1 MRDSIRLFT
10 IRGIQL
16 RVHLTF
22 PLILIWA
29 MLQFGLFTGLGW
41 EGALFGVIVILILF
55 GIVVLHELG
64 HSIAAQNYGIEV
76 EEIVLLPIGGVAM
89 LKRIPEKPMQE
100 FVIAIAGPAVNF
112 ALAAVLLALDALFG
126 LAGRFADPVEG
137 LAQMQTLS
145 VASVFNYVFVAN
157 LFLAFF
163 NLIPAFPMDGGR
175 VLRALLAT
183 RLSYPRATAI
193 AVGIGQALAWIIGLW
208 GFLSGAFFV
217 ILVAIFIYMGAGQE
231 NQQVQVRHVLRDLTV
246 RHAYSR
252 RVRVL
257 TPETTL
263 AEAVEHVVTG
273 FQSDFPVCDGQRL
286 QGLLTYKNL
295 IDGLSKHTPN
305 TPVSAAMTT
314 HIQPLAPDAA
324 LVHAQQEM
332 MRQGIDVLPVVEH
345 GEFKGLLTSRDV
357 GEVYR
362 VASIQP
368 DLLPKLRDTGISIE
382 PQR

>member
-29 MLQFGLFTGLGW
+29 MLQFGLFAGLGW

-112 ALAAVLLALDALFG
+112 AIAGVLLVLDALFG

-193 AVGIGQALAWIIGLW
+193 AVGIGQTLAWIIGLW

-231 NQQVQVRHVLRDLTV
+231 NQMVQVRHVLRDLTV

-252 RVRVL
+252 RVRIL
-257 TPETTL
+257 KPETTL
-263 AEAVEHVVTG
+263 GEAVEHVVTG
-273 FQSDFPVCDGQRL
+273 FQSDFPVCDGDRL

-295 IDGLSKHTPN
+295 IDGLSKHSPT
-305 TPVSAAMTT
+305 TPVSTAMTT
-314 HIQPLAPDAA
+314 AIQPLAPDDA

-368 DLLPKLRDTGISIE
+368 DLLPKLRDTGISLE

>member
-1 MRDSIRLFT
+1 MRDSLKLLT

-41 EGALFGVIVILILF
+41 EGALFGVIVILLLF

-89 LKRIPEKPMQE
+89 LRRIPEKPIQE

-112 ALAAVLLALDALFG
+112 ALAGVLLVLDVLFG

-145 VASVFNYVFVAN
+145 VAAVFNYVFVAN

-175 VLRALLAT
+175 VLRALLAS
-183 RLSYPRATAI
+183 RMNYARATGI
-193 AVGIGQALAWIIGLW
+193 AVAIGQTLAWIIGLW
-208 GFLSGAFFV
+208 GFLTGGFFL
-217 ILVAIFIYMGAGQE
+217 ILVAIFIYMGAAQE
-231 NQQVQVRHVLRDLTV
+231 NQQVQIRHTLRDLTV

-257 TPETTL
+257 PPTATL
-263 AEAVEHVVTG
+263 AQAVEQVVTG
-273 FQSDFPVCDGQRL
+273 FQSDFPICEGERL
-286 QGLLTYKNL
+286 LGLLTYRNL
-295 IDGLSKHTPN
+295 LDALGKGDAQQL
-305 TPVSAAMTT
+305 VSTVMTT
-314 HIQPLAPDAA
+314 NLQALSPDDELA
-324 LVHAQQEM
+324 HAQQEM
-332 MRQGIDVLPVVEH
+332 MRQAIDVLPVVQD
-345 GEFKGLLTSRDV
+345 GRFLGLLTSRDV
-357 GEVYR
+357 GEVFR

-368 DLLPKLRDTGISIE
+368 DLLPMLKETGVSLE

>member
-1 MRDSIRLFT
+1 MRDSIHLLT
-10 IRGIQL
+10 VRGIQL

-41 EGALFGVIVILILF
+41 EGALFGVIVILLLF

-64 HSIAAQNYGIEV
+64 HSIAAQNYGIDV

-112 ALAAVLLALDALFG
+112 ALAGVLLALDALFG

-193 AVGIGQALAWIIGLW
+193 AVGIGQTLAWIIGLW

-217 ILVAIFIYMGAGQE
+217 ILVAIFIYIGAGQE
-231 NQQVQVRHVLRDLTV
+231 NQMVQVRHVLRDLTV

-257 TPETTL
+257 NPETTL
-263 AEAVEHVVTG
+263 AEAVQHVVTG
-273 FQSDFPVCDGQRL
+273 FQSDFPVCDGERL

-295 IDGLSKHTPN
+295 IDSLSKHAPT
-305 TPVSAAMTT
+305 TPVNVAMTT
-314 HIQPLAPDAA
+314 AIQPLAPDDA
-324 LVHAQQEM
+324 LDHAQQEM
-332 MRQGIDVLPVVEH
+332 MRQGIDVLPVVE
-345 GEFKGLLTSRDV
+345 GGSFKGLLTSRDIS
-357 GEVYR
+357 EVYR

-368 DLLPKLRDTGISIE
+368 DLLPRLRETGVSLE
-382 PQR
+382 PRG

>member
-1 MRDSIRLFT
+1 MRDSIRLLT

-41 EGALFGVIVILILF
+41 EGALFGVIVILLLF

-64 HSIAAQNYGIEV
+64 HSIAAQNYGIDV

-112 ALAAVLLALDALFG
+112 ALAGVLLALDALFG
-126 LAGRFADPVEG
+126 LAGRYADPVQG
-137 LAQMQTLS
+137 LGDLQTLS
-145 VASVFNYVFVAN
+145 VAAVFNYVFVAN

-193 AVGIGQALAWIIGLW
+193 AVGIGQTLAWVIGLW
-208 GFLSGAFFV
+208 GFLNGAFFV

-231 NQQVQVRHVLRDLTV
+231 NQQVQIRHVLRDLTV

-257 TPETTL
+257 SPTTTL

-273 FQSDFPVCDGQRL
+273 FQSDFPVCEGDRL
-286 QGLLTYKNL
+286 HGLVTYKNL
-295 IDGLSKHTPN
+295 LDGLSKHAPT
-305 TPVSAAMTT
+305 TPVSAVMTT
-314 HIQPLAPDAA
+314 HLQPLTPEDA
-324 LVHAQQEM
+324 LDHAQQEM
-332 MRQGIDVLPVVEH
+332 MRQGIDVLPVVE
-345 GEFKGLLTSRDV
+345 GERFKGLLTSRDI

-368 DLLPKLRDTGISIE
+368 DLLPKLRETGVSRE
-382 PQR
+382 PQH

>member
-1 MRDSIRLFT
+1 MRDSLKLLT

-41 EGALFGVIVILILF
+41 EGALFGVIVILLLF

-89 LKRIPEKPMQE
+89 LRRIPEKPMQE

-112 ALAAVLLALDALFG
+112 ALAGVLLVLDVLFG

-137 LAQMQTLS
+137 LAQIQTLS
-145 VASVFNYVFVAN
+145 VAAVFNYVFVAN

-175 VLRALLAT
+175 VLRALLAS
-183 RLSYPRATAI
+183 RMNYARATGI
-193 AVGIGQALAWIIGLW
+193 AVAIGQTLAWIIGLW
-208 GFLSGAFFV
+208 GFLTGGFFL
-217 ILVAIFIYMGAGQE
+217 ILVAIFIYMGAAQE
-231 NQQVQVRHVLRDLTV
+231 NQQVQIRHTLRDLTV

-257 TPETTL
+257 PPTATL
-263 AEAVEHVVTG
+263 AQAVEQVVTG
-273 FQSDFPVCDGQRL
+273 FQSDFPICEGEQL
-286 QGLLTYKNL
+286 LGLLTYRNL
-295 IDGLSKHTPN
+295 LDALGKGDAQQL
-305 TPVSAAMTT
+305 VSTVMTT
-314 HIQPLAPDAA
+314 NLQALSPEDELA
-324 LVHAQQEM
+324 HAQQEM
-332 MRQGIDVLPVVEH
+332 MRQAIDVLPVVQD
-345 GEFKGLLTSRDV
+345 GRFLGLLTSRDMS
-357 GEVYR
+357 EVFR

-368 DLLPKLRDTGISIE
+368 DLLPMLKETGVSLE

>member
-1 MRDSIRLFT
+1 MRDSIRLLT

-41 EGALFGVIVILILF
+41 EGALFGVIVILLLF

-64 HSIAAQNYGIEV
+64 HSIAAQNYGIDV
-76 EEIVLLPIGGVAM
+76 EEIVLLPIGGVAL

-112 ALAAVLLALDALFG
+112 ALAGVLLVLDALFG
-126 LAGRFADPVEG
+126 LAGRYADPVQG
-137 LAQMQTLS
+137 LGDLQTLS

-175 VLRALLAT
+175 ILRALLAT
-183 RLSYPRATAI
+183 RLNYARATGI
-193 AVGIGQALAWIIGLW
+193 AVAIGQTLAWIIGLW
-208 GFLSGAFFV
+208 GFLNGAFFV
-217 ILVAIFIYMGAGQE
+217 ILVAIFIYIGAGQE
-231 NQQVQVRHVLRDLTV
+231 NQQVQIRHVLRDLTV

-257 TPETTL
+257 SPTTTL

-273 FQSDFPVCDGQRL
+273 FQSDFPVCEGDHL
-286 QGLLTYKNL
+286 EGLVTYRNL
-295 IDGLSKHTPN
+295 IDGLSKHAPT
-305 TPVSAAMTT
+305 TAVSAVMTT
-314 HIQPLAPDAA
+314 NLKPLAPEDA
-324 LVHAQQEM
+324 LDHAQQEM
-332 MRQGIDVLPVVEH
+332 MRQGVDVLPVVEGKH
-345 GEFKGLLTSRDV
+345 FKGLLTSRDV
-357 GEVYR
+357 SEVYR

-368 DLLPKLRDTGISIE
+368 DLLPKLRETGVSLE

>member
-29 MLQFGLFTGLGW
+29 MLQFGLFAGLGW
-41 EGALFGVIVILILF
+41 EGALFGVIVILLLF

-112 ALAAVLLALDALFG
+112 VIAGVLLVLDALFG

-193 AVGIGQALAWIIGLW
+193 AVGIGQTLAWIIGLW

-257 TPETTL
+257 NPETTL

-295 IDGLSKHTPN
+295 IDSLNKHTPT
-305 TPVSAAMTT
+305 TPVSVAMTT
-314 HIQPLAPDAA
+314 HIQPLAPDDQ

-368 DLLPKLRDTGISIE
+368 DLLPKLRDTGVVVDVA
-382 PQR
+382 R

>member
-1 MRDSIRLFT
+1 MRDSLKLLT

-41 EGALFGVIVILILF
+41 EGALFGVIVILLLF

-89 LKRIPEKPMQE
+89 LRRIPEKPIQE

-112 ALAAVLLALDALFG
+112 ALAGVLLVLDVLFG

-145 VASVFNYVFVAN
+145 VAAVFNYVFVAN

-175 VLRALLAT
+175 VLRALLAS
-183 RLSYPRATAI
+183 RMNYARATAI
-193 AVGIGQALAWIIGLW
+193 AVAIGQTLAWIIGLW
-208 GFLSGAFFV
+208 GFLTGGFFL
-217 ILVAIFIYMGAGQE
+217 ILVAIFIYMGAAQE
-231 NQQVQVRHVLRDLTV
+231 NQQVQIRHTLRDLTV

-257 TPETTL
+257 PPTATL
-263 AEAVEHVVTG
+263 AQAVEEVMTG
-273 FQSDFPVCDGQRL
+273 FQSDFPICEGERL
-286 QGLLTYKNL
+286 LGLLTYRNL
-295 IDGLSKHTPN
+295 LDALGKGDPQQL
-305 TPVSAAMTT
+305 VSTVMTT
-314 HIQPLAPDAA
+314 NLQALSPEDELA
-324 LVHAQQEM
+324 HAQQEM
-332 MRQGIDVLPVVEH
+332 MRQAIDVLPVVQD
-345 GEFKGLLTSRDV
+345 GRFLGLLTSRDV
-357 GEVYR
+357 SEVFR

-368 DLLPKLRDTGISIE
+368 DLLPMLKETGVSLE